1 MTEDEIIKKIEAQID
16 GDVEFDGE
24 TLEKYSRDASLF
36 KVTPQMVVFPKHTED
51 VVNLVRFVAENKVK
65 FPWLTLTA
73 RAAGTCMSGGS
84 LSEGIIMDVTRY
96 MNADSVDLKK
106 MEAIVEP
113 GLYFRDFEQE
123 TLPKHVSLPVY
134 PASKSIAALGGM
146 IMNNCGGERTLR
158 YGQINNF
165 VKKMQIILADGS
177 EIELKKITRD
187 ELRTKMSQENFEGEI
202 YRRMYDLLMANK
214 DLIKNA
220 KPKTSKNS
228 SGYYLWNIW
237 NEEDDTFDLTQLLTG
252 SQGTLAMM
260 TEATM
265 RLEEVEDHTR
275 LVVLFMK
282 KWQKLPDI
290 VNKILP
296 VGVQSME
303 TFDDVTIW
311 LGIRFMPQIAKRVG
325 QNLFRFA
332 LRFLPEVIMG
342 IRMLGMPKLLVL
354 VEVSEKTAEAADKKV
369 KEVEAAVKSQHILS
383 RTVRDQADADKYW
396 AMRRESFA
404 LLRKSLGDKQTAPF
418 VDDVCVRPEE
428 LPVVLPEIIS
438 ILKSHDINVNIAGH
452 AGSGNLHIIPLMDL
466 RKESERSKIPIVSD
480 KIYKVVLEH
489 GGTITAEH
497 NDGIIRTPYLKD
509 QFGEGMVS
517 LFEEVKDIFDPQGIF
532 NPGKKVHGT
541 KAYMI
546 SKIATE

>member
-1 MTEDEIIKKIEAQID
+1 MTEDEIIKTIEAQLD
-16 GDVEFDGE
+16 GDVEFDGK

-36 KVTPQMVVFPKHTED
+36 KVVPQMVVFPKHTQD
-51 VVNLVRFVAENKVK
+51 IVSLVRFVAENKIK

-84 LSEGIIMDVTRY
+84 LSEGIVMDVTRY
-96 MNADSVDLKK
+96 MNTDSVDLDK
-106 MEAIVEP
+106 MEAVIEP
-113 GLYFRDFEQE
+113 GLFYRTFEQD

-134 PASKSIAALGGM
+134 PASKSLAALGGM
-146 IMNNCGGERTLR
+146 IMNNCGGEKTLR
-158 YGQINNF
+158 YGQIHKF
-165 VKKMQIILADGS
+165 VKKMQVILADGS
-177 EIELKKITRD
+177 QVELRKLTRD
-187 ELRTKMSQENFEGEI
+187 ELRAKMAQEDFEGEI
-202 YRRMYDLLMANK
+202 YRRIYDLLMANK
-214 DLIKNA
+214 DLIKDA

-228 SGYYLWNIW
+228 AGYYLWNIW
-237 NEEDDTFDLTQLLTG
+237 DEENDTFDLTQLLTG

-296 VGVQSME
+296 VGVESME
-303 TFDDVTIW
+303 TFDDVTMR
-311 LGIRFMPQIAKRVG
+311 LGLRFMPQIAKRVG
-325 QNLFRFA
+325 QNFFRFA

-342 IRMLGMPKLLVL
+342 IRMFGMPKLLVL
-354 VEVSEKTAEAADKKV
+354 VEISEKTAEAADKKV
-369 KEVEAAVKSQHILS
+369 KEVEQAVKSQHILS
-383 RTVRDQADADKYW
+383 RTVRDEADADKYW

-404 LLRKSLGDKQTAPF
+404 LLRKSLGDKKTAPF
-418 VDDVCVRPEE
+418 IDDVCVKPEE
-428 LPVVLPEIIS
+428 LPVVLPKIIE

-466 RKESERSKIPIVSD
+466 RKESERSKIPVVSD
-480 KIYKVVLEH
+480 EIYKVVLEH

-509 QFGEGMVS
+509 QFGEGVVS
-517 LFEEVKDIFDPQGIF
+517 LFEEVKDIFDPQNIF
-532 NPGKKVHGT
+532 NPGKKVGGT

-546 SKIATE
+546 EHIAQE